1 MSSPASTAGSNLT
14 VTRLVASRGRFHLDL
29 QGLWAFRDLARILA
43 WRDLKVRYKQTFL
56 GAAWAVLQPLLTMAA
71 FSLFFGKLAKV
82 PSDGHPYPVFVFSGT
97 IVWQLFSNALTQSS
111 SSLVANQALL
121 TKVYFPR
128 LIIPISSV
136 LSGLV
141 DFAISLVFLFLVMA
155 HYGVVP
161 GRQLVFLPVFVV
173 LAVLVALAL
182 GIWLAALNVRYRDV
196 RYAIPFLIQIWMLA
210 TPIAYPAA
218 LVPERWRSFYALNPM
233 VGIVEALRW
242 SLFGDRPFPAAMLG
256 VSSLTCLVILYT
268 GIWYF
273 RRTERT
279 FADIV

>member
-1 MSSPASTAGSNLT
+1 MSSPASTASPNLAI
-14 VTRLVASRGRFHLDL
+14 TRLVASRGRFRLDL
-29 QGLWAFRDLARILA
+29 RGLWAFRDLARILA
-43 WRDLKVRYKQTFL
+43 WRDIKVRYKQTVL
-56 GAAWAVLQPLLTMAA
+56 GASWAVLQPLLTMAA

-97 IVWQLFSNALTQSS
+97 VVWQLFSNGLTQSS
-111 SSLVANQALL
+111 SSLVNNQALL

-136 LSGLV
+136 LSGIV
-141 DFAISLVFLFLVMA
+141 DFAISMVFLFLIML

-161 GRQLVFLPVFVV
+161 GPQLVFLPLFVLLV
-173 LAVLVALAL
+173 VLVALAL

-196 RYAIPFLIQIWMLA
+196 RYAIPFLVQIWMLA
-210 TPIAYPAA
+210 TPIAYPAQ
-218 LVPERWRSFYALNPM
+218 LVPERWRALYAFNPM
-233 VGIVEALRW
+233 VGIVEGFRW
-242 SLFGDRPFPAAMLG
+242 SLFGDRAFPAATLG
-256 VSSLTCLVILYT
+256 VSLLAAVVVLYS

-273 RRTERT
+273 RKTERT